1 MLRTVIIDDESHVRE
16 TLQHMLRKFCPQVNL
31 VGEAK
36 SVAAG
41 IREIREKAPELV
53 FLDIK
58 MDDGTGFDL
67 LNQIGNID
75 FKIIFIT
82 AYEQYAIQA
91 FGFSAIDYILKPV
104 NPEKLADAVEKAEKL
119 VQSSFIIQLDT
130 LRKNLNTPEN
140 KDRKIILRTMENIYL
155 LDVQDIIH
163 CESDGSYTIFDT
175 MEEGRI
181 TVSKSIKGYDD
192 LLSGSGFL
200 RVHRSHLI
208 NLKHVRR
215 FSRQDGGTV
224 VMKKGIEVP
233 ASTRGRERL
242 MELFEEMEGE

>member
-36 SVAAG
+36 SVATG

-208 NLKHVRR
+208 NLNHVRR
-215 FSRQDGGTV
+215 FSRQDGGMV

>member
-58 MDDGTGFDL
+58 MNDGTGFDL
-67 LNQIGNID
+67 LDRIGNID

-104 NPEKLADAVEKAEKL
+104 NPEKLVDAVEKAEKL

-130 LRKNLNTPEN
+130 LKKNLNTPEN

-163 CESDGSYTIFDT
+163 CESDGSYTLFDT
-175 MEEGRI
+175 MEDGRI
-181 TVSKSIKGYDD
+181 TISKSIKGYDD

-215 FSRQDGGTV
+215 FSRQDGGVV

-242 MELFEEMEGE
+242 MELFEEMEGQ